1 MKSTLTFR
9 IDNLELG
16 EETKLTQLMI
26 NLVRLEEITQDDF
39 FYLFKKLTQK
49 YIDLKNAKLN
59 N

>member
-1 MKSTLTFR
+1 MKSTLKFR
-9 IDNLELG
+9 IDNLSLG

-26 NLVRLEEITQDDF
+26 NLVRLNEITQDDF
-39 FYLFKKLTQK
+39 FYLFKQLTQK